1 MGRGVRWRLGEQ
13 LPGSPWWPGW
23 VLAIG
28 VEKVGCMQKVF
39 STEGR
44 I

>member
-13 LPGSPWWPGW
+13 PAGSPWWLGRA
-23 VLAIG
+23 VAIG
-28 VEKVGCMQKVF
+28 VEKVGHMQKVF